1 MQKHNKAQ
9 QGFTL
14 IELMIVVAIIGIL
27 ASVAIPQYQ
36 DYIIRTEAT
45 SALSDVRTVQL
56 HVNEYG
62 ARYATL
68 AAGTATVAAM
78 EAYTGLDMTT
88 ANALASGNLSNIVVT
103 AGGVIEVTF
112 GAGANAALSGKKF
125 RMTPTMTNGSISW
138 ATSAAAVAADSID
151 AKYIPK
157 M

>member
-56 HVNEYG
+56 HVNEYV
-62 ARYATL
+62 ARYAGL
-68 AAGTATVAAM
+68 PATNADFVAYSGLSSVAA
-78 EAYTGLDMTT
+78 
-88 ANALASGNLSNIVVT
+88 NLASGNLASIDV
-103 AGGVIEVTF
+103 GVNGVMTLTF
-112 GAGANAALSGKKF
+112 TTVALGANAALAEGTF
-125 RMTPTMTNGSISW
+125 VMTPTYTDGTVTWGTSPGPA
-138 ATSAAAVAADSID
+138 ATTIE